1 MCLYLDFQTL
11 WFSIVPSLSRYI
23 CKRVHVQWVED
34 MMQEISLVLFLTWK
48 EHPHKDSNEFCRIAF
63 GIAKKKVALFYQMQ
77 KRDDL
82 ILQATKTNWT
92 NRPNEHTDPP
102 FTALCLTEMINDIF
116 SLLTKKEKELIFLRY
131 FMDFSFSQIAL
142 CTGRSLSALMTMHT
156 RIKQKLRNNL
166 PLLRDLHH
174 L

>member
-1 MCLYLDFQTL
+1 
-11 WFSIVPSLSRYI
+11 
-23 CKRVHVQWVED
+23 
-34 MMQEISLVLFLTWK
+34 
-48 EHPHKDSNEFCRIAF
+48 
-63 GIAKKKVALFYQMQ
+63 MQ

-82 ILQATKTNWT
+82 IIQATKTNWT
-92 NRPNEHTDPP
+92 NRPNAHADPP
-102 FTALCLTEMINDIF
+102 FTALCLTEMINDLF

-142 CTGRSLSALMTMHT
+142 CTDRSLSALMTMHT
-156 RIKQKLRNNL
+156 RMKQKLRNHL